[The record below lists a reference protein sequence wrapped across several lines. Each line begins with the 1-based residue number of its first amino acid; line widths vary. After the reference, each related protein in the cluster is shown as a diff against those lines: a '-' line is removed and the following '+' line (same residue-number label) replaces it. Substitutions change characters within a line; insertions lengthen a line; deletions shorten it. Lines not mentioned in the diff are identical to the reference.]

1 MRMQQIRRLRRPDE
15 RSPRKATNLS
25 LPEDLIAEA
34 KRLNINISQACEQGL
49 EEQVRKSKREAWLE
63 ANREALEASNAW
75 VEKHGL
81 PLARY
86 RQF

>member
-1 MRMQQIRRLRRPDE
+1 MAATAQKAEGPALPQKLLDEALRLKVE
-15 RSPRKATNLS
+15 IAGRS
-25 LPEDLIAEA
+25 ED
-34 KRLNINISQACEQGL
+34 
-49 EEQVRKSKREAWLE
+49 QVRRAVREAWIE
-63 ANREALEASNAW
+63 ENREAIEASNAW